1 MPRVNIPGVGFV
13 NFPDTMT
20 PDEISAVIRKNYKPQ
35 QAAPTPQPQA
45 AAPQPNIAQQAQQ
58 NLARIKAGQDIP
70 ADSVRPA
77 RAASAGEL
85 GAAGGIGVGVGALE
99 GVPSLAAMGAD
110 ATFDTLTAGPVRRAV
125 KSVVPGAPV
134 LLPWEN
140 ADDPSMPLTQAVA
153 SLGDRA
159 QRGLKSAVGLDG
171 IATDATD
178 ALSRD
183 ILSAPIEPWAAVKGL
198 RKVLQKGAAG
208 TVKEAATNVAPKLAD
223 EAIDATDAAV
233 QAARAQS
240 PAPVTET
247 ITADV
252 EVPPAPAPY
261 SFRYSTDPNDL
272 NQRTFYHGSGTANL
286 RPEALDPTATKIEGL
301 YSQGIYLTDNPD
313 IAKGYATARRNAKSP
328 TLYEAG
334 VNVGKVL
341 DLEAPITPDVAQIME
356 ARARQLLDDEPEYLA
371 PVLQK
376 LRGGTSGDV
385 MEELG
390 KQVELYSKGNMIPI
404 SEFYDGFGLLSEEL
418 KHAGYDALTHVG
430 GKKTGRN
437 PHQVL
442 ILLDP
447 NDRYAQTGRS
457 GQVTRFEPSSLNG
470 SHGAPP
476 PRRPLKDVWA
486 EFQQA
491 EREANEA
498 FGNISKVDAALA
510 DAMTPTE
517 AKRAPI
523 AMTIDPATGRGV
535 PKKYNIIPQ
544 AEQRRM
550 MAEARA
556 AADAAMARRNALQK
570 ELDEVAQAEDAAQ
583 KAVPVTETPSRV
595 DVDVTYEP
603 ETADEFMRRFE
614 DAFPVEVDPA
624 TVKPIRGDI
633 LPDGSVQVDPS
644 TIKKGKARGA
654 VEVLPDGSLEVD
666 PSTVKKVPEGPLPEQ
681 KKTGFLKAHLTPIL
695 NRYEQMGP
703 VGQTVART
711 EHAINSTARELAARP
726 IGDVRSVLKKL
737 SKEEAEQYVAVMNGE
752 AVPTSPNVQEA
763 VRKMRLHFDRFGD
776 EAIAQKVMVQ
786 ASEDTGT
793 WNPAMRDYFKPFEK
807 RENYIMKVFDRDPN
821 GGWKVKDHENLGTF
835 TSSLQKERTGVARDL
850 TPDELIAAHTSY
862 FKNASRT
869 LAEAR
874 HIRNGAEYF
883 PGQTFKQWAN
893 GMVDAA
899 ARSVDKTGKAEDAE
913 YLAKTLPFLH
923 GKSWGDDLLE
933 SEKNVL
939 SKVRNFE
946 TITKLTKAV
955 IANAGQSFFTMARG
969 GMTRSA
975 WALKDLTLNAAK
987 RKDVLA
993 SFADAGG
1000 HVDSMAKELSSG
1012 DGLLGKFAKFE
1023 LKITG
1028 FSPVETGNRLF
1039 GFAVGRMYVD
1049 DLVKAVSG
1057 TETALGRVR
1066 RGAMSTAYA
1075 RKDLA
1080 RLLNVAPDQLD
1091 DVVKRGIPK
1100 EVLDRA
1106 AFNFTERVQL
1116 PTSEGSLP
1124 VTWIRGPYEVTRKQ
1138 FKGFTLKYF
1147 HAVKEDIVK
1156 AAAQGNAGPLVRL
1169 VPLAAAFGYPIAKV
1183 KSFISG
1189 KSAEENEDPTVV
1201 DKIADTF
1208 SVVFM
1213 LDMMGRIYHDAKRG
1227 NTTRAIGAPYEGD
1240 IEAIGQAAYYTAEDA
1255 SEILAG
1261 DKFID
1266 DVAEEIGEGK
1276 RQGRAAQSVVP
1287 LLRDVY
1293 NHMNR

>member
-476 PRRPLKDVWA
+476 SRRPLKDVWA

-583 KAVPVTETPSRV
+583 KAGGAAPPQQPPPPDNVVPMPEPKP
-595 DVDVTYEP
+595 EP
-603 ETADEFMRRFE
+603 EGIAVGSDVVPQKAAD
-614 DAFPVEVDPA
+614 VV
-624 TVKPIRGDI
+624 PIRRE
-633 LPDGSVQVDPS
+633 PDLG
-644 TIKKGKARGA
+644 
-654 VEVLPDGSLEVD
+654 
-666 PSTVKKVPEGPLPEQ
+666 PEPKPTR
-681 KKTGFLKAHLTPIL
+681 TGFLRQNLEPITRRL
-695 NRYEQMGP
+695 ENSGP
-703 VGQTVART
+703 VGQKVNRVLTFIDKYHKQHAGRAIQDVTELSKLSKDELQNFIDVQTKGTTPMNDTVARQVGRFQQHFDDVAKRT
-711 EHAINSTARELAARP
+711 EEARVGTLDEEGYRLFHEMKDYFPTVFEKEKERAIRLGEGAYGTFTGALQRARKGEGKLPTADEVVDVLKQYFSRANRTIAEAKFMRGGDDLFTPETVKGRIEEWANEAERAGEDGQYIAQTMSNVFHGRKQVSDAEQAVIDGIGSFEVAAKLPLAVFSNATQTAATFGRAGIKPTFEALWDLRNSAKRADMLEAYTKSGAALDYMTRELMNPSGSKISKVAQFVLRRTGFSFVEKWNRVIAVNAGMNYAKDLAKILRGEKTFTTQAGKEFARRDLSKILGVEIGAIDDIAKRGLTEDEMADAGLWMSEKTQFSTNRESLPATWIRSPWANVVTNLKSFALKQAWFITDELVRPAVLEGRTGPLLRYLVTGAVSATAFGAVKDYFTGKSYEDRDAADIVVDRIAMILMMDQVSRMFSDARRGDGLRSITP
-726 IGDVRSVLKKL
+726 TIVGDVSHALHGAYQVGKDAYDVATDEKDV
-737 SKEEAEQYVAVMNGE
+737 SDVAEEFMNGE
-752 AVPTSPNVQEA
+752 
-763 VRKMRLHFDRFGD
+763 
-776 EAIAQKVMVQ
+776 
-786 ASEDTGT
+786 
-793 WNPAMRDYFKPFEK
+793 
-807 RENYIMKVFDRDPN
+807 
-821 GGWKVKDHENLGTF
+821 
-835 TSSLQKERTGVARDL
+835 GVARD
-850 TPDELIAAHTSY
+850 IQA
-862 FKNASRT
+862 
-869 LAEAR
+869 
-874 HIRNGAEYF
+874 IF
-883 PGQTFKQWAN
+883 P
-893 GMVDAA
+893 
-899 ARSVDKTGKAEDAE
+899 
-913 YLAKTLPFLH
+913 P
-923 GKSWGDDLLE
+923 
-933 SEKNVL
+933 
-939 SKVRNFE
+939 
-946 TITKLTKAV
+946 
-955 IANAGQSFFTMARG
+955 
-969 GMTRSA
+969 
-975 WALKDLTLNAAK
+975 
-987 RKDVLA
+987 
-993 SFADAGG
+993 
-1000 HVDSMAKELSSG
+1000 
-1012 DGLLGKFAKFE
+1012 
-1023 LKITG
+1023 
-1028 FSPVETGNRLF
+1028 
-1039 GFAVGRMYVD
+1039 
-1049 DLVKAVSG
+1049 
-1057 TETALGRVR
+1057 
-1066 RGAMSTAYA
+1066 
-1075 RKDLA
+1075 
-1080 RLLNVAPDQLD
+1080 
-1091 DVVKRGIPK
+1091 
-1100 EVLDRA
+1100 
-1106 AFNFTERVQL
+1106 
-1116 PTSEGSLP
+1116 
-1124 VTWIRGPYEVTRKQ
+1124 
-1138 FKGFTLKYF
+1138 
-1147 HAVKEDIVK
+1147 
-1156 AAAQGNAGPLVRL
+1156 
-1169 VPLAAAFGYPIAKV
+1169 
-1183 KSFISG
+1183 
-1189 KSAEENEDPTVV
+1189 
-1201 DKIADTF
+1201 
-1208 SVVFM
+1208 
-1213 LDMMGRIYHDAKRG
+1213 
-1227 NTTRAIGAPYEGD
+1227 TRAI
-1240 IEAIGQAAYYTAEDA
+1240 
-1255 SEILAG
+1255 
-1261 DKFID
+1261 F
-1266 DVAEEIGEGK
+1266 
-1276 RQGRAAQSVVP
+1276 
-1287 LLRDVY
+1287 
-1293 NHMNR
+1293 NRTKDR